1 MAKAKMTAKKR
12 NTKVKANTKTKAK
25 AKTKRKV
32 KATTPV
38 TGKKLRG
45 FGRGYNVVLANR
57 TYNFGGGN
65 DLYEVY
71 EVSGPKVEGTR
82 VFVDEE
88 SVRMFIQTCDTENV
102 IAKALSGKTYG
113 GPMARTVIKE
123 MADMKAAEDLP
134 EMNTE
139 LPERCDKT
147 SVEDIDA

>member
-1 MAKAKMTAKKR
+1 MTAKKR

-38 TGKKLRG
+38 TGKKIRG

-65 DLYEVY
+65 ALYEVY

-88 SVRMFIQTCDTENV
+88 SVRLFIQTCEAENV

-113 GPMARTVIKE
+113 GPMARTIIKE
-123 MADMKAAEDLP
+123 MADMKAASDLP
-134 EMNTE
+134 EINTE

>member
-25 AKTKRKV
+25 AKTKRKA
-32 KATTPV
+32 KATAPV
-38 TGKKLRG
+38 AGKKLRG
-45 FGRGYNVVLANR
+45 FGRGYNVVLTNK
-57 TYNFGGGN
+57 TYNFGNGN
-65 DLYEVY
+65 ELYEVY

-82 VFVDEE
+82 IFVDEE
-88 SVRMFIQTCDTENV
+88 SVRLFIEKCDTENV
-102 IAKALSGKTYG
+102 IARALSGKTYG

-123 MADMKAAEDLP
+123 MADMKAASDLP
-134 EMNTE
+134 EMSTE